1 MAKLRLSEV
10 GEGKAGAGTRAI
22 LGARARSS
30 WEPAGVVPG
39 ADEAWARNSGG
50 SMPSLREGAVGE
62 QEVEELEDA
71 EALDNDDTIGDSH
84 YLRGKRFKKLFKLLS
99 SDVVQQPV
107 QRYRTHTLFL
117 VLLLIAVHTGCF
129 ALMYTI
135 VGTQSQLVATLGD
148 VGTAG
153 ILATEVATFSRT
165 LNMHYSNMTVP
176 DGPGGPG
183 LRLASSPEDLPYL
196 KQLLS
201 EHTDAFYTMHQKA
214 YAGMARAGGRLPTK
228 DGLRNLWDADSLKG
242 IVFTNIAVNQ
252 SLGNFSTLNLY
263 NSTKLMGLWT
273 AGNQLAA
280 KARSLLQNGEAY
292 LRTLGPSIA
301 DFMYNPDLLYIVTNG
316 PNLVFEGYKSTM
328 DIYMQIV
335 ISSSASA
342 NNLQLVLLAAEGGV
356 LCLLCVVWVWL
367 LLRAVAE
374 RRYQMYQILMVVP
387 GGLVRRMATQRQRLG
402 DESEDEEDERMLT
415 APTLTAQMAV
425 RKSQKAPGIRFE
437 QDAEDVEE
445 GAVHTVEKGRP
456 GAAAAGGVGR
466 AGPGSCWQALLRG
479 LGWVP
484 AALTSSK
491 QESGKGSKRQLSPS
505 VKTSVRRSSSMLW
518 LIWPI
523 AVWGPTGAV
532 CLLCTTVM
540 LFYAIGF
547 QLMATINGPI
557 SLFNIVSFTQ
567 LLYNANN
574 FFLQELTFEPNPANM
589 PQLRAST
596 VQRIK
601 ELEMHYKVML
611 YGHESVP
618 TTASAPYITLVSSGV
633 TYTGSHGNY
642 ILFDTKECLA
652 SGLDTM
658 MSHYMEIG
666 TSITQFQYLDPYL
679 NGPEYNFYWNTIPDM
694 SGGFERLSEA
704 YQVFVNDNLR
714 VVLSLHICLFV
725 FTLVLMA
732 VYVGLMVLPFVKVT
746 RNETRRIAELVSQ
759 LPAEVDM
766 EATLAKAQM
775 AELLLGPAVPPPY
788 DAMKS
793 SKSLKKSGDGWHEQH
808 WREASGG
815 AEERMHSFVQRG
827 QQVAGAAAPTGT
839 QPLGPKGQQVAGAAA
854 PTGTQPLGQQAA
866 GVDTPTGTQPQDQQ
880 AAVAGAP
887 TGTQRLGPWA
897 AAAGAATGRQP
908 LGADEAWA
916 RNSGG
921 SMPSLREGAVG
932 EQEVEELEDA
942 EALDNDDTIGD
953 SHYLRGKRFKK
964 LFKLLSSD
972 VVQQPVQRY
981 RTHTLFLVLLLIA
994 VHTGC
999 FALMYTIVG
1008 TQSQLVATLG
1018 DVGTAG
1024 ILATEVATFSRTLNM
1039 HYSNMT
1045 VPDGPGGPGLR
1056 LASSPEDLPYLK
1068 QVRGLANADS
1078 LKGIVFTNI
1087 AVNQSLGNFSTLN
1100 LYNSTKLMGLW
1111 TAGNRLA
1118 AKARSL
1124 LQNGEAYLRTLGP
1137 SIADFMYNPDLLYIV
1152 TNGPNLVFE
1161 GYKSTMDIYMQIVIS
1176 SSASAN
1182 NLQLVLLAAEGGVLC
1197 LLCVVWVWLLLR
1209 AVAERRYQM
1218 YQILMVVPGGLVR
1231 RMATQRQRLGD
1242 ESEDEED
1249 ERMLTAPTLT
1259 AQMAVRKSQKAP
1271 GIRFEQDAE
1280 DVEEGAVHTVEKGRP
1295 GAAAAG
1301 GVGRAGPGSCWQAL
1315 LRGLGWVPAAL
1326 TSSKQESGKGSKRQL
1341 SPSVKTSEG
1350 GWGPDDGGLWS
1361 VDLGGLWGWMCS
1373 GVLRCGMD
1381 WGGGGT
1387 VVWGW
1392 VGCITMPCTVLTL
1405 LLCALQLLYNANN
1418 FFLQEL
1424 TFEPNPANMPQLR
1437 ASTVQRIKELE
1448 MHYKVMLYGHK
1459 VGAGR
1464 QTGLP
1469 CLACLPACPQSV
1481 PTTAS
1486 APYITLVSS
1495 GVTYTGSHGNYILF
1509 DTKECLASGLDTM
1522 MSHYME
1528 IGTSITQFQYL
1539 DPYLNGPE
1547 YNFYWNTIP
1556 DMSGGFERLSEA
1568 YQVFVNDNLRVVL
1581 SLHICLFVFTL
1592 VLMAVYVGLMV
1603 LPFVKVTRNETR
1615 RIAELVSQLPA
1626 EVGGHGPSRH
1636 APHV

>member
-1 MAKLRLSEV
+1 MLAHARVQVELWRADLACSVIEVNASGQVVPLSCDELNALCPSGLVLGAPLSVLLDQPLSSLLPCLAGKSLTDLFHEGALGPPPSGFAAAAPALKAAEKKGGRARAKGLSMSEMRSSPTHIIRVPHLADAADLTLSLQVVRKSGSPGYFVVLHPLAPRTSRPGLAMFLLGEPAPDAQGHAAVTDGRAEHRKRRASMEFLCSASLTRPSQPVLGSLAMTSHPLLKPSHQARASFQVPEQPPVPLHPGHLQSTVPDPPTSHGQPSRQQSLIQGDKEDVEQTLVESLAANSSKGGVTGHGTHTELEGVSRRSSLREEELDASSTSSSQAEVVTRTVSGKPSSRDAMIMAWLNGDQGPGIPQDSSAPISSPAPALASGPADSPANAPDAPVKERSSPHSQASFTKVVWRPLPAASLSAPPLPQPVLGNEASVRGGRLLQAIARGSVRAGNQMFQAGSGSMAKLRLSEV
-10 GEGKAGAGTRAI
+10 GEGKAGA
-22 LGARARSS
+22 RARLS

-39 ADEAWARNSGG
+39 ADEVWARNSGG
-50 SMPSLREGAVGE
+50 SMPSLREGAAGD

-117 VLLLIAVHTGCF
+117 VLLLIAAHTGCF

-201 EHTDAFYTMHQKA
+201 EHADAFYTMHQKA

-356 LCLLCVVWVWL
+356 LCLLCVAWVWL

-445 GAVHTVEKGRP
+445 GVVHAAGKGKAE
-456 GAAAAGGVGR
+456 AAAAGGVGR
-466 AGPGSCWQALLRG
+466 AGLGSCWQALLRG
-479 LGWVP
+479 LGWMPVD
-484 AALTSSK
+484 LTTSK
-491 QESGKGSKRQLSPS
+491 QGNGKGSKRQLSPS
-505 VKTSVRRSSSMLW
+505 VKTSLW

-523 AVWGPTGAV
+523 AVWGPT
-532 CLLCTTVM
+532 VM
-540 LFYAIGF
+540 LFYAIGY

-567 LLYNANN
+567 LLYNDNN
-574 FFLQELTFEPNPANM
+574 FFLQELTFEPNPVKM
-589 PQLRAST
+589 PGLRAGT
-596 VQRIK
+596 VERIK

-611 YGHESVP
+611 YGHESMP
-618 TTASAPYITLVSSGV
+618 TAATAPYITLVSSGV

-652 SGLDTM
+652 SNKSECQPPSSPLYPWTHSGLDTM

-775 AELLLGPAVPPPY
+775 AELLLGPAVPPPH
-788 DAMKS
+788 DAIKS
-793 SKSLKKSGDGWHEQH
+793 SKSLKKS
-808 WREASGG
+808 R
-815 AEERMHSFVQRG
+815 
-827 QQVAGAAAPTGT
+827 
-839 QPLGPKGQQVAGAAA
+839 
-854 PTGTQPLGQQAA
+854 
-866 GVDTPTGTQPQDQQ
+866 
-880 AAVAGAP
+880 
-887 TGTQRLGPWA
+887 
-897 AAAGAATGRQP
+897 
-908 LGADEAWA
+908 
-916 RNSGG
+916 
-921 SMPSLREGAVG
+921 
-932 EQEVEELEDA
+932 
-942 EALDNDDTIGD
+942 
-953 SHYLRGKRFKK
+953 
-964 LFKLLSSD
+964 
-972 VVQQPVQRY
+972 
-981 RTHTLFLVLLLIA
+981 
-994 VHTGC
+994 
-999 FALMYTIVG
+999 
-1008 TQSQLVATLG
+1008 
-1018 DVGTAG
+1018 
-1024 ILATEVATFSRTLNM
+1024 
-1039 HYSNMT
+1039 
-1045 VPDGPGGPGLR
+1045 
-1056 LASSPEDLPYLK
+1056 
-1068 QVRGLANADS
+1068 
-1078 LKGIVFTNI
+1078 
-1087 AVNQSLGNFSTLN
+1087 SLGS
-1100 LYNSTKLMGLW
+1100 G
-1111 TAGNRLA
+1111 
-1118 AKARSL
+1118 
-1124 LQNGEAYLRTLGP
+1124 
-1137 SIADFMYNPDLLYIV
+1137 
-1152 TNGPNLVFE
+1152 
-1161 GYKSTMDIYMQIVIS
+1161 S
-1176 SSASAN
+1176 S
-1182 NLQLVLLAAEGGVLC
+1182 
-1197 LLCVVWVWLLLR
+1197 
-1209 AVAERRYQM
+1209 
-1218 YQILMVVPGGLVR
+1218 
-1231 RMATQRQRLGD
+1231 
-1242 ESEDEED
+1242 
-1249 ERMLTAPTLT
+1249 
-1259 AQMAVRKSQKAP
+1259 
-1271 GIRFEQDAE
+1271 
-1280 DVEEGAVHTVEKGRP
+1280 H
-1295 GAAAAG
+1295 
-1301 GVGRAGPGSCWQAL
+1301 
-1315 LRGLGWVPAAL
+1315 
-1326 TSSKQESGKGSKRQL
+1326 
-1341 SPSVKTSEG
+1341 
-1350 GWGPDDGGLWS
+1350 
-1361 VDLGGLWGWMCS
+1361 
-1373 GVLRCGMD
+1373 
-1381 WGGGGT
+1381 
-1387 VVWGW
+1387 
-1392 VGCITMPCTVLTL
+1392 
-1405 LLCALQLLYNANN
+1405 
-1418 FFLQEL
+1418 
-1424 TFEPNPANMPQLR
+1424 
-1437 ASTVQRIKELE
+1437 
-1448 MHYKVMLYGHK
+1448 
-1459 VGAGR
+1459 
-1464 QTGLP
+1464 
-1469 CLACLPACPQSV
+1469 
-1481 PTTAS
+1481 
-1486 APYITLVSS
+1486 
-1495 GVTYTGSHGNYILF
+1495 
-1509 DTKECLASGLDTM
+1509 
-1522 MSHYME
+1522 
-1528 IGTSITQFQYL
+1528 
-1539 DPYLNGPE
+1539 
-1547 YNFYWNTIP
+1547 
-1556 DMSGGFERLSEA
+1556 
-1568 YQVFVNDNLRVVL
+1568 
-1581 SLHICLFVFTL
+1581 
-1592 VLMAVYVGLMV
+1592 
-1603 LPFVKVTRNETR
+1603 
-1615 RIAELVSQLPA
+1615 
-1626 EVGGHGPSRH
+1626 
-1636 APHV
+1636 